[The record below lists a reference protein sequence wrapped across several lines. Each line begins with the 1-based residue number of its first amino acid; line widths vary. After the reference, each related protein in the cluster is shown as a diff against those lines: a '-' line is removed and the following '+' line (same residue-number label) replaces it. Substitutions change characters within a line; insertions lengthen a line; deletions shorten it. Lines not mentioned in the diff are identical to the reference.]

1 MVESSRSSNIK
12 WTGSRPTMTSGRI
25 FVHDAPKHA
34 IIPWNVSIQNFECP
48 SPVVRLSSVRL
59 SVRQSVR
66 LSGRVGS
73 ARGAYLKAPF
83 RASQSASQTCA
94 ADNAAV
100 SFAAASG
107 SATCSSASRS

>member
-1 MVESSRSSNIK
+1 
-12 WTGSRPTMTSGRI
+12 MTAGRI

-34 IIPWNVSIQNFECP
+34 VIPRNVNIQNFECP

-73 ARGAYLKAPF
+73 APGAYLKAPF
-83 RASQSASQTCA
+83 RASQS
-94 ADNAAV
+94 V
-100 SFAAASG
+100 SHWPPSFSIVGTHHAFVFVYLITPG
-107 SATCSSASRS
+107 SLVLAGEFYPVLA